1 MTLHREE
8 GGGMFVADFRL
19 LFVYLIFLYMLL
31 KGAYLLCRRKKICMD
46 KKWLFLSFYLLL
58 SYVMWAYLF
67 SISRYFVLGEILLSF
82 VIVKVWFS
90 LKPESVLGKGVYYA
104 FLLLVFF
111 MLISTPYFSENW
123 GKIGDWTKLHFD
135 HDAYIGIEP
144 VNIPDNALIQTY
156 NYPTSAIFAFWADK
170 NPTLQ
175 GVNIFQ
181 QVHRA
186 IFPDGS
192 FRKDYYE
199 VNSNWQK
206 LRDDVTTNHKG
217 PKLLLVANGFD
228 GIRLNMDFSKHKEV
242 KGMRCHFLRNNLLPF
257 ISLCAPKEIAD
268 EVFVNNRM
276 KIYEDGDEK

>member
-1 MTLHREE
+1 M
-8 GGGMFVADFRL
+8 
-19 LFVYLIFLYMLL
+19 
-31 KGAYLLCRRKKICMD
+31 
-46 KKWLFLSFYLLL
+46 
-58 SYVMWAYLF
+58 
-67 SISRYFVLGEILLSF
+67 
-82 VIVKVWFS
+82 
-90 LKPESVLGKGVYYA
+90 
-104 FLLLVFF
+104 
-111 MLISTPYFSENW
+111 
-123 GKIGDWTKLHFD
+123 
-135 HDAYIGIEP
+135 
-144 VNIPDNALIQTY
+144 NIPDNALIQTY